1 VGGPGTGERL
11 LTREFFTVGLAAM
24 LCFAAMGAASPV
36 LPLFIRDELGGS
48 DRAVGFVAGSMAIS
62 AIAIRPFLGRLGDR
76 RGLRILIV
84 LGTLLSAV
92 GFGANAL
99 VDSMAGAVVARLF
112 VGAGQAALIT
122 GAVTLVV
129 NLAPLHR
136 RGEATSYVLT
146 SFHLGLGLGPLA
158 GELLLDATSFD
169 TVWLT
174 LGGISAAGA
183 LVATRLPYRPGSIDG
198 VGSGFFHAPSVRPG
212 LVMTLG
218 IVAFGG
224 FQAFIVLFSESI
236 GMDRVAPVFM
246 LSSIT
251 VALVR
256 VCFARLP
263 DRLGPVVGSTVALA
277 LMGAGLFLVSGWQRP
292 AGLFAATFLMAAGS
306 ALLFPSL
313 TPAAVDG
320 VPESRR
326 ASALATFTLFID
338 IGGALGAPLFGI
350 ASSATSYGG
359 AFLVGGAVCVLGLV
373 YLHTMVGPHVGP
385 REAPLSPEHRIG
397 PAVDSA

>member
-1 VGGPGTGERL
+1 
-11 LTREFFTVGLAAM
+11 
-24 LCFAAMGAASPV
+24 
-36 LPLFIRDELGGS
+36 
-48 DRAVGFVAGSMAIS
+48 
-62 AIAIRPFLGRLGDR
+62 
-76 RGLRILIV
+76 
-84 LGTLLSAV
+84 
-92 GFGANAL
+92 
-99 VDSMAGAVVARLF
+99 
-112 VGAGQAALIT
+112 
-122 GAVTLVV
+122 
-129 NLAPLHR
+129 
-136 RGEATSYVLT
+136 
-146 SFHLGLGLGPLA
+146 
-158 GELLLDATSFD
+158 
-169 TVWLT
+169 
-174 LGGISAAGA
+174 
-183 LVATRLPYRPGSIDG
+183 
-198 VGSGFFHAPSVRPG
+198 
-212 LVMTLG
+212 MTLG

-246 LSSIT
+246 VSSIT

-263 DRLGPVVGSTVALA
+263 DRLGPVLGASISLV

-313 TPAAVDG
+313 TPAAVEG

-359 AFLVGGAVCVLGLV
+359 AFLFGGMVCILGLV
-373 YLHTMVGPHVGP
+373 YLHAVLGPHLGP
-385 REAPLSPEHRIG
+385 RGAPLSSEHRIG
-397 PAVDSA
+397 PAVDSV